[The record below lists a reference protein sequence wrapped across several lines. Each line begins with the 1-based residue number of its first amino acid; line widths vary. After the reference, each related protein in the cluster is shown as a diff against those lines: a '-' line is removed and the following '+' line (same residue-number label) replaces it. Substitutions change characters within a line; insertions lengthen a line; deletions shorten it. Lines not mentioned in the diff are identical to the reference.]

1 MVHTLADI
9 TGTGAAVA
17 LASSRIVANWIQFT
31 IPITQASG
39 VTTNTAMVRVG
50 DKNVTASRGT
60 AVPTSGMLFP
70 PIADGQYLDLS
81 QVFAFIANNDKLQV
95 TYGVL

>member
-17 LASSRIVANWIQFT
+17 LSVARVQANWIQFT
-31 IPITQASG
+31 IPVTQSTG
-39 VTTNTAMVRVG
+39 VTTNTAAVRVG
-50 DKNVTASRGT
+50 DKSVSATRGT
-60 AVPTSGMLFP
+60 SVPTTGMLFP
-70 PIADGQYLDLS
+70 PIAEGQYLDLS
-81 QVFAFIANNDKLQV
+81 LVYAFVGNNDKLQV